1 MWCTMARARIGTGR
15 RRTTPTQPTDPE
27 PPPPAEDS
35 QVLAALRA
43 GDEAAFAGLV
53 DRYHGR
59 LVRLATVY
67 VHNRAVAEEVAQEA
81 WLGVLRGLDRF
92 EGRSSLKVWLFSIL
106 TNCARSR
113 ARREGRTLPFS
124 ALGGAAEAD
133 GAEPAVEPER
143 FRAADPGR
151 GHWISVPDNWD
162 EVPEQR
168 LLAAETL
175 ALVERAIAALPPT
188 QRAVITLRDVEGC
201 ASDEACAVLGLSEG
215 NQRVLQHRARSRV
228 RRALEAHLAGAAA

>member
-1 MWCTMARARIGTGR
+1 LH
-15 RRTTPTQPTDPE
+15 TD
-27 PPPPAEDS
+27 PPPAPGAAQAPAADAP
-35 QVLAALRA
+35 VMAALRA
-43 GDEAAFAGLV
+43 GDEAAFADLV

-92 EGRSSLKVWLFSIL
+92 EGRSSLKVWVFSIL

-124 ALGGAAEAD
+124 SFAGAAEED

-151 GHWISVPDNWD
+151 GHWVSVPDNWD

-201 ASDEACAVLGLSEG
+201 ASDEVCAVLGLSEG
-215 NQRVLQHRARSRV
+215 NQRVLLHRARSRV
-228 RRALEAHLAGAAA
+228 RRALEAHLAGAAG